1 MTDIEKFLEFL
12 DNLNNMID
20 ISLKSSLENNSENL
34 EINILNYIQEKYPFM
49 VIGKGYMLDIINNGY
64 KPGTDKYKD
73 QMKFKVADIK
83 YELNSEQEDLNKT
96 LELQI
101 NKVNTQFNSISLGSN
116 INYLDYVKNT
126 LGCIMKFLRD
136 KSNDSMAFAKNSMK
150 TREDIEKLIA
160 DSYKITMKDYGEN
173 LKENFKTVVGL
184 SDHTL
189 GSDVAVASVAIGAKI
204 IEKHFILDRTMEG
217 PDSDFSMEPDE
228 FKQMVDSI
236 RNVEK
241 ALGKVSYELS
251 DKMKANREFSR
262 SLFAVKDIKK
272 GELITKDNVK
282 SIRPGFGLH
291 PKYLSEIVGCRAS
304 EDIERGTPFKLEFVN
319 K

>member
-49 VIGKGYMLDIINNGY
+49 VIGKDYMLDIINNGY

-116 INYLDYVKNT
+116 INYLDYIKNT

-173 LKENFKTVVGL
+173 LKENFKIR
-184 SDHTL
+184 
-189 GSDVAVASVAIGAKI
+189 IGNNIDK
-204 IEKHFILDRTMEG
+204 EKTY
-217 PDSDFSMEPDE
+217 
-228 FKQMVDSI
+228 SI
-236 RNVEK
+236 
-241 ALGKVSYELS
+241 
-251 DKMKANREFSR
+251 
-262 SLFAVKDIKK
+262 
-272 GELITKDNVK
+272 
-282 SIRPGFGLH
+282 
-291 PKYLSEIVGCRAS
+291 
-304 EDIERGTPFKLEFVN
+304 
-319 K
+319 

>member
-101 NKVNTQFNSISLGSN
+101 NKVNTQFNSISLGS
-116 INYLDYVKNT
+116 
-126 LGCIMKFLRD
+126 

-173 LKENFKTVVGL
+173 LKENFKIR
-184 SDHTL
+184 
-189 GSDVAVASVAIGAKI
+189 IGNNIDK
-204 IEKHFILDRTMEG
+204 EKTY
-217 PDSDFSMEPDE
+217 
-228 FKQMVDSI
+228 SI
-236 RNVEK
+236 
-241 ALGKVSYELS
+241 
-251 DKMKANREFSR
+251 
-262 SLFAVKDIKK
+262 
-272 GELITKDNVK
+272 
-282 SIRPGFGLH
+282 
-291 PKYLSEIVGCRAS
+291 
-304 EDIERGTPFKLEFVN
+304 
-319 K
+319 

>member
-96 LELQI
+96 LELQM

-116 INYLDYVKNT
+116 INYLDYIKNT

-173 LKENFKTVVGL
+173 LKENFK
-184 SDHTL
+184 
-189 GSDVAVASVAIGAKI
+189 IR
-204 IEKHFILDRTMEG
+204 IENNIDKEKTY
-217 PDSDFSMEPDE
+217 
-228 FKQMVDSI
+228 SI
-236 RNVEK
+236 
-241 ALGKVSYELS
+241 
-251 DKMKANREFSR
+251 
-262 SLFAVKDIKK
+262 
-272 GELITKDNVK
+272 
-282 SIRPGFGLH
+282 
-291 PKYLSEIVGCRAS
+291 
-304 EDIERGTPFKLEFVN
+304 
-319 K
+319 